1 MFKAYNNRRNNTIFE
16 RGYKKRYLH
25 IFAFILFDKQ
35 AKRVQGNT
43 FKRLQNTFFI
53 KLLGNNKKMK
63 SDFKLLYC
71 LYLIVSLIC
80 TFLLIIIANV
90 AMTSYKNGNLLFIIL
105 FIFNYFILF
114 LNCALA
120 KVLNDYTENE
130 N

>member
-1 MFKAYNNRRNNTIFE
+1 
-16 RGYKKRYLH
+16 
-25 IFAFILFDKQ
+25 
-35 AKRVQGNT
+35 
-43 FKRLQNTFFI
+43 
-53 KLLGNNKKMK
+53 MK

-71 LYLIVSLIC
+71 LYLIVTIIC

-90 AMTSYKNGNLLFIIL
+90 ALTSYKDGNLLFIIL

>member
-1 MFKAYNNRRNNTIFE
+1 VTI
-16 RGYKKRYLH
+16 
-25 IFAFILFDKQ
+25 
-35 AKRVQGNT
+35 
-43 FKRLQNTFFI
+43 
-53 KLLGNNKKMK
+53 
-63 SDFKLLYC
+63 
-71 LYLIVSLIC
+71 IC

-90 AMTSYKNGNLLFIIL
+90 ALTSYKEGNLLFIIL